1 MSKRA
6 IDAVFEGMFLLTDIR
21 AILRETAPLHDLDE
35 DQQRQVNTLLD
46 DLGRKVQVIREDLLK

>member
-35 DQQRQVNTLLD
+35 EQRRQVNSLLD
-46 DLGRKVQVIREDLLK
+46 DLGKKVLVIREDLVK

>member
-1 MSKRA
+1 VSKRA

-35 DQQRQVNTLLD
+35 EQRRQVNSLLD
-46 DLGRKVQVIREDLLK
+46 DLGKKVLVIREDLVK

>member
-1 MSKRA
+1 VSKRA

-35 DQQRQVNTLLD
+35 EQKRQVGALLD
-46 DLGRKVQVIREDLLK
+46 DLGKKVLVIREDLLK

>member
-35 DQQRQVNTLLD
+35 EQRRQVNALLE
-46 DLGRKVQVIREDLLK
+46 DLGKKVQVIREDLLS

>member
-35 DQQRQVNTLLD
+35 EQRRQVNSLLD
-46 DLGRKVQVIREDLLK
+46 DLGKKVLVIREDLLK

>member
-1 MSKRA
+1 VSKRA

-35 DQQRQVNTLLD
+35 EQRRQVNSLLD
-46 DLGRKVQVIREDLLK
+46 DLGKKVLVIREDLLK

>member
-35 DQQRQVNTLLD
+35 DQRRHVGAILD
-46 DLGRKVQVIREDLLK
+46 DLGKKVLVIREDLLK

>member
-6 IDAVFEGMFLLTDIR
+6 VDAVFEGLFLLTDIR

-35 DQQRQVNTLLD
+35 EQRQRVAALLEE
-46 DLGRKVQVIREDLLK
+46 LEKKVQVIRQELLA